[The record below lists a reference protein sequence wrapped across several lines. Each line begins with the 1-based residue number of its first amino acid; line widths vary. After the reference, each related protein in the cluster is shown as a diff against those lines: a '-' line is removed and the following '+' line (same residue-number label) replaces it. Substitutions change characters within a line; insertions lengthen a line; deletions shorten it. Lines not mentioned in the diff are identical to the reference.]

1 MIDEIIVEGGGF
13 CPFGRSAMRCIHS
26 ASGQHENILVLAACA
41 VRILS
46 LKL

>member
-1 MIDEIIVEGGGF
+1 MIEEIIFEGGGF

-26 ASGQHENILVLAACA
+26 APGQHENVLVLAACA
-41 VRILS
+41 VSILS